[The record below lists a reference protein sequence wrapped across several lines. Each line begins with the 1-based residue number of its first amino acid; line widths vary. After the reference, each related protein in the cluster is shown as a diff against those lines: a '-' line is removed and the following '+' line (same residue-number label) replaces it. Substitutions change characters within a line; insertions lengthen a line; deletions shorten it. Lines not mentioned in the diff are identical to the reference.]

1 MSCEKLKCGHPSCCQ
16 EDDQCGKP
24 EHRYCGYCQSV
35 DDVNSWE
42 KSYDEL
48 EKIRDAQRSLL
59 GKVMDRIKGPEAGL
73 SEDLN
78 QILREEIQK
87 AFEAKTTS

>member
-1 MSCEKLKCGHPSCCQ
+1 MSCEKMKYGHPKCCE
-16 EDDQCGKP
+16 EDDQCGRP

-35 DDVNSWE
+35 GDVNSWE
-42 KSYDEL
+42 ESYDEL
-48 EKIRDAQRSLL
+48 EKIRDAQRLLL

-78 QILREEIQK
+78 QILRDEIQK